1 MDMIKFTPQDIG
13 GRKIKTVNARELHT
27 FLGNRT
33 NFRDWIK
40 KRITDFGFTEGADF
54 VRIEVQAGIR
64 MSENGGEIGGIGD
77 AQKTAA
83 LESMGYETSGQQG
96 RVEYAITIDMAKE
109 LSMVERNERGKQARQ
124 YFIECERR
132 AKDPLAALNDPATL
146 RHTLLTYSER
156 VIALE
161 SQVEEMA
168 PKAEFHDAVCEA
180 INGQTVQEVAKVLG
194 TGQNR
199 LFRALRKSGLLMTNN
214 QPYQEY
220 IDRGYFRMV
229 ERQYKDPRGEGHI
242 YAKTLVTGKGLA
254 FIQKNVNL
262 GKAN

>member
-13 GRKIKTVNARELHT
+13 GRKIKTVNARELHA
-27 FLGNRT
+27 FLDVKT
-33 NFRDWIK
+33 AFKDWIARRVEEYGFVEDK
-40 KRITDFGFTEGADF
+40 DFCSFL
-54 VRIEVQAGIR
+54 
-64 MSENGGEIGGIGD
+64 SESQGGRP
-77 AQKTAA
+77 AK
-83 LESMGYETSGQQG
+83 
-96 RVEYAITIDMAKE
+96 EYAITIDMAKE

-180 INGQTVQEVAKVLG
+180 INCQTVSEVAKVLG

-199 LFRALRKSGLLMTNN
+199 MFRALRNAGVLMRNN
-214 QPYQEY
+214 KPYQEY
-220 IDRGYFRMV
+220 LDRGYFRV
-229 ERQYKDPRGEGHI
+229 VGDEYKDHRGEIHT
-242 YAKTLVTGKGLA
+242 YTKTLVTGKGLA
-254 FIQKNVNL
+254 FIQKNINI